1 MAAKRSLGE
10 QLTLPL
16 DFETDRMDAGVRR
29 FMSALILL
37 VVGVLAVMGLS
48 PVREV
53 AIAPGELK
61 PAGDVAVVRHLTGG
75 EVEAFLAAEGQQ
87 VADGAPIL
95 RLSARA
101 QVAEL
106 RRAEARLAHL
116 RLDQAV
122 LDALITARPLADDA
136 PAPSPGARANAR
148 ARLEAERA
156 AEGAERDGATAR
168 IAQRRE
174 QARAD
179 AAEAEA
185 LTAEIAAYDG
195 QIEILTALRSR
206 TGGRRPQVLE
216 LEARRA
222 QAGARRA
229 ELAGS
234 AERSA
239 AAIREIEQASAQAAA
254 ARRADWTRRRAE
266 IGAEIAELAAR
277 AGQLKREIDRAV
289 VRAPVSGVVQSFG
302 ELSRGGVAAAGGVVA
317 EIVPDAEELVAEVRI
332 APDDV
337 GHIPIGSSAV
347 VRITTFDA
355 ARTGDVTAYV
365 SRVSPTAFAAPDG
378 ERYFSAVLK
387 LDRLNPDSPARRLA
401 LSAGM
406 TALAEIRTGEKSILR
421 YLFKPVVSA
430 AERAFAER

>member
-136 PAPSPGARANAR
+136 SAPSPGARANAR
-148 ARLEAERA
+148 ARLKAERA
-156 AEGAERDGATAR
+156 AEGAERNGATAR

-222 QAGARRA
+222 
-229 ELAGS
+229 
-234 AERSA
+234 
-239 AAIREIEQASAQAAA
+239 
-254 ARRADWTRRRAE
+254 
-266 IGAEIAELAAR
+266 
-277 AGQLKREIDRAV
+277 
-289 VRAPVSGVVQSFG
+289 
-302 ELSRGGVAAAGGVVA
+302 
-317 EIVPDAEELVAEVRI
+317 
-332 APDDV
+332 
-337 GHIPIGSSAV
+337 
-347 VRITTFDA
+347 
-355 ARTGDVTAYV
+355 
-365 SRVSPTAFAAPDG
+365 
-378 ERYFSAVLK
+378 
-387 LDRLNPDSPARRLA
+387 
-401 LSAGM
+401 
-406 TALAEIRTGEKSILR
+406 
-421 YLFKPVVSA
+421 
-430 AERAFAER
+430 